1 MTWRFC
7 HRDVTIVNMSASGSS
22 PSIPAPQGY
31 HHGDLQRA
39 LVLAARGLVDS
50 GGAAALTLRAA
61 AQLAGVSATAPYR
74 HFADRTAL
82 LAAVLTEGFHD
93 LQTALAAARTAQS
106 DPVAAYL
113 AVGRAYIGFADT
125 HQHLYRLMFG
135 VECNKLMY
143 PTLLAAGQAAFSEV
157 LQAATACEA
166 AGLTGSRSAA
176 DVALAGWAVVHG
188 IAALHVDG
196 ILNVVTPHTLPEAT
210 DALLGILVEGIAPR

>member
-1 MTWRFC
+1 MTWRFW
-7 HRDVTIVNMSASGSS
+7 HHNVTIVNMSASGSS

-31 HHGDLQRA
+31 HHGNLQRA

-135 VECNKLMY
+135 LECNKVMY
-143 PTLLAAGQAAFSEV
+143 PALMAAGQAAFAEV
-157 LQAATACEA
+157 LQAAEACQA
-166 AGLTGSRSAA
+166 AGFTGSRSAA
-176 DVALAGWAVVHG
+176 DVALAGWATVHG
-188 IAALHVDG
+188 VASLHVDG
-196 ILNVVTPHTLPEAT
+196 VLNVVTPHTLPQAT
-210 DALLGILVEGIAPR
+210 DALLTILVEGVAPR

>member
-1 MTWRFC
+1 MTVRKP
-7 HRDVTIVNMSASGSS
+7 AA
-22 PSIPAPQGY
+22 SIPVSKGY

-39 LVLAARGLVDS
+39 LLLAARTLVDA
-50 GGAAALTLRAA
+50 GGAEGLTLRGA
-61 AQLAGVSATAPYR
+61 AQLAGVSAAAPYR
-74 HFADRTAL
+74 HFADRNAL
-82 LAAVLTEGFHD
+82 LAGVLSEGFHE
-93 LQTALAAARTAQS
+93 LQGALQAAREAQP
-106 DPVAAYL
+106 DPVTAYL
-113 AVGRAYIGFADT
+113 AVGRAYIAFADA
-125 HQHLYRLMFG
+125 HRQLYRLMFG

-157 LQAATACEA
+157 LQAATACQA

>member
-1 MTWRFC
+1 MTWRFW
-7 HRDVTIVNMSASGSS
+7 HPDVTIVNMSVSGSS

-50 GGAAALTLRAA
+50 GGASALTLRAA

-93 LQTALAAARTAQS
+93 LQAVLAAARSGQT

-113 AVGRAYIGFADT
+113 SVGRAYIGFADA
-125 HQHLYRLMFG
+125 HRHLYRLMFG
-135 VECNKLMY
+135 LECNKLMY
-143 PTLLAAGQAAFSEV
+143 PALMAAGQAAFAEV
-157 LQAATACEA
+157 LQAAEACQA
-166 AGLTGSRSAA
+166 AGFTGTRSAA
-176 DVALAGWAVVHG
+176 DVALAGWATVHG
-188 IAALHVDG
+188 IASLHVDG
-196 ILNVVTPHTLPEAT
+196 VLNVVTPHTLEQAA
-210 DALLGILVEGIAPR
+210 DALLAILVEGIAPR